1 MRWYVVPLEFHLV
14 ESRPLLS
21 GAMTSPRHRLPFV
34 DLLAVQTVRRLE
46 DGTPKY
52 YPDIDLRLSDEAQRN
67 DEGQLTQPAV
77 VVTERAGEILQT
89 RYGFQTGWVGEL
101 VGWLKIF
108 RVLGCIL
115 AFVLAFSAAEPWLS
129 DGEVVNVEWIFGFLI
144 TLVLSMAIA
153 TLLMVTAIF
162 SKRGTKSE
170 AGLATRSLSKLL
182 VVHWVM
188 SFLIRH
194 VLPWVQRRVLKR
206 DKDRTPEHE
215 QQMESLSKAALETLS
230 GQSRRFALET
240 AATSNLI
247 WLLISLGI
255 FVSLGKMG
263 LFREYDFRW
272 RATIVSSEF
281 MLESTRALSTP
292 IQSWPMVM
300 VPNEADVHWL
310 TTGEVPV
317 EPGQILNDTEIAEQS
332 QAARQAWGRL
342 FLAFLLYYGV
352 LPRLILT
359 LLAFA
364 LAKRGWRE
372 LVPKTGE
379 PYFRQILDWIESPP
393 FRTEEHP
400 SPPPPTPATPVVASP
415 VPIPEP
421 PVVETPAEPE
431 PESVP
436 PLGANVAVFGFD
448 LDAPSDGWP
457 TALPLQP
464 LGQPI
469 DLGSGATRDSRK
481 RILTTLNEQQP
492 DIGSIVLVTNL
503 TDNPDGL
510 FEDFARKVI
519 GSIDHRATK
528 TMLLSGGE
536 RLRQRFAGDAS
547 KIAARVDL
555 WKQRAANSGFE
566 ESGILEF
573 DFENATAT
581 ARSALEDRLSQLSPL
596 RDGRNATDSRIQS
609 AGHIRKA
616 TALISG
622 YVGRDAS
629 KKTEDQL
636 RSEAVRLH
644 DELRGLYQKQA
655 SQLENAFRNVSID
668 TNRLQAAVQ
677 KTTGAVGGQ
686 FEKLENLSRMSET
699 ISRYTQRLSG
709 KWAIAG
715 GVLCGVGSG
724 ALTMMASPALI
735 PAIVPAAMIGAK
747 AGMLGGVVSA
757 HAPHLA
763 AKFGWSGS
771 ESTNGTEVEMET
783 ETEFP
788 AFTLDDLVRP
798 NALWALILEFQGTSE
813 EQIARLLE
821 QILDPLTDEPLTTS
835 EQTHAWLEEV
845 ARRTESI
852 IAESHA
858 DRDNLASPAA
868 GNTGHR

>member
-1 MRWYVVPLEFHLV
+1 
-14 ESRPLLS
+14 
-21 GAMTSPRHRLPFV
+21 MTSPRRRLPFV

-46 DGTPKY
+46 NETPKY
-52 YPDIDLRLSDEAQRN
+52 YPDIDLRLSDESKRGG
-67 DEGQLTQPAV
+67 DGHLTEPEGVLAD
-77 VVTERAGEILQT
+77 RAGEILQT

-101 VGWLKIF
+101 VGWLKVS

-115 AFVLAFSAAEPWLS
+115 AFALAFSAAEPWLS

-162 SKRGTKSE
+162 SRRGTQSE

-188 SFLIRH
+188 SFLIRQ
-194 VLPWVQRRVLKR
+194 VLPWVQRRILKR
-206 DKDRTPEHE
+206 EKDRTPEQV
-215 QQMESLSKAALETLS
+215 QQTETLSKAALETLS
-230 GQSRRFALET
+230 QQSRRFALET

-263 LFREYDFRW
+263 LFREYNFRW

-281 MLESTRALSTP
+281 MLESTRALSQP

-300 VPNEADVHWL
+300 VPDAADVHWL
-310 TTGEVPV
+310 TTGEIPAPPD
-317 EPGQILNDTEIAEQS
+317 EKLSETEIAEQS

-342 FLAFLLYYGV
+342 FLAFVLYYGV
-352 LPRLILT
+352 LPRFLLT
-359 LLAFA
+359 LISFA
-364 LAKRGWRE
+364 LARRGWRE
-372 LVPKTGE
+372 LVPKTNE

-400 SPPPPTPATPVVASP
+400 SPQPPTPVTVVSPAPVSAPTVDDSP
-415 VPIPEP
+415 ADADI
-421 PVVETPAEPE
+421 ETE
-431 PESVP
+431 P
-436 PLGANVAVFGFD
+436 PLGNNVAVFGFD
-448 LDAPSDGWP
+448 LDSPKNGWE
-457 TALPLQP
+457 TALPLRL
-464 LGQPI
+464 LGQPL

-481 RILTTLNEQQP
+481 RILNTLAEQQTE
-492 DIGSIVLVTNL
+492 IGSVVLVSNL

-510 FEDFARKVI
+510 FEDFARKVVDAL
-519 GSIDHRATK
+519 DHRTSK
-528 TMLLSGGE
+528 TMLLAGGE
-536 RLRQRFAGDAS
+536 RLRQRFTGDAS
-547 KIAARVDL
+547 KISARVEL
-555 WKQRAANSGFE
+555 WTQRAVQSGFE
-566 ESGILEF
+566 ESGILEY

-581 ARSALEDRLSQLSPL
+581 ARSALEDRLSRLAEL
-596 RDGRNATDSRIQS
+596 RNGNGSASASVQS

-622 YVGRDAS
+622 YASRDTAQ
-629 KKTEDQL
+629 KTEDEL
-636 RSEAVRLH
+636 RSDAIRLH

-686 FEKLENLSRMSET
+686 FEKLEHLSRMSET
-699 ISRYTQRLSG
+699 IGRYTQRLSG
-709 KWAIAG
+709 KWAVAG

-763 AKFGWSGS
+763 AKFGWSGDDAA
-771 ESTNGTEVEMET
+771 TETPIET
-783 ETEFP
+783 ETESAIP

-798 NALWALILEFQGTSE
+798 NALWALILEFQGTAE
-813 EQIARLLE
+813 EQIARMLE
-821 QILDPLTDEPLTTS
+821 QILDPLSDDPLTTS
-835 EQTHAWLEEV
+835 EQTHAWLEEL
-845 ARRTESI
+845 ARRTETI
-852 IAESHA
+852 VAESTVA
-858 DRDNLASPAA
+858 SDNHASPAV
-868 GNTGHR
+868 GNSGQS

>member
-1 MRWYVVPLEFHLV
+1 
-14 ESRPLLS
+14 
-21 GAMTSPRHRLPFV
+21 MTSPRDRLPFV

-46 DGTPKY
+46 DDTPKY
-52 YPDIDLRLSDEAQRN
+52 YPDVDLRLSEESNRDS
-67 DEGQLTQPAV
+67 DGHITQPAAV
-77 VVTERAGEILQT
+77 LADRAGEILQT
-89 RYGFQTGWVGEL
+89 RYGFQTRWVGEL

-108 RVLGCIL
+108 RVIGCIL

-129 DGEVVNVEWIFGFLI
+129 EGEVVNVEWIFGFLV
-144 TLVLSMAIA
+144 TLVLSMTIA
-153 TLLMVTAIF
+153 TLLMITAIF
-162 SKRGTKSE
+162 SRRGTKSE
-170 AGLATRSLSKLL
+170 AGFATRSLSKLL

-188 SFLIRH
+188 SLLIRQ
-194 VLPWVQRRVLKR
+194 VLPWVQRRILKR
-206 DKDRTPEHE
+206 EKDHTPERDRQLE
-215 QQMESLSKAALETLS
+215 TLSQAALETLS
-230 GQSRRFALET
+230 DQSRRFALET

-281 MLESTRALSTP
+281 MLDSTRALATP
-292 IQSWPMVM
+292 IQSWPFVM
-300 VPNEADVHWL
+300 VPNKADVHWL
-310 TTGEVPV
+310 TTGEVPI
-317 EPGQILNDTEIAEQS
+317 EPGQTLTETEIAERS

-342 FLAFLLYYGV
+342 FLAFLMYYGV

-359 LLAFA
+359 LISFA

-372 LVPKTGE
+372 LVPKTNDT
-379 PYFRQILDWIESPP
+379 YFRQVLDWIENPP
-393 FRTEEHP
+393 FHTEESP
-400 SPPPPTPATPVVASP
+400 SPQPPVAIVAVSPAPIPQPPP
-415 VPIPEP
+415 
-421 PVVETPAEPE
+421 VETPAE
-431 PESVP
+431 SAVDTVP

-448 LDAPSDGWP
+448 LDSPADGWA
-457 TALPLQP
+457 TALPLHP
-464 LGQPI
+464 LGKPI

-481 RILTTLNEQQP
+481 RILTTLTDQQS
-492 DIGSIVLVTNL
+492 DIGSVLLIANL

-510 FEDFARKVI
+510 FEDFAQKVV
-519 GSIDHRATK
+519 DAVDPRAVK

-555 WKQRAANSGFE
+555 WKQRAVQSGFDND
-566 ESGILEF
+566 GILEY

-581 ARSALEDRLSQLSPL
+581 ARSALESRLSARSPQ
-596 RDGRNATDSRIQS
+596 RDGHHSSGVKIQA

-622 YVGRDAS
+622 HVGRDVADKS
-629 KKTEDQL
+629 EDEL

-655 SQLENAFRNVSID
+655 NQLEAAFRNVSID

-686 FEKLENLSRMSET
+686 FEKLEQLSRMSET

-724 ALTMMASPALI
+724 ALTIMASPALI

-763 AKFGWSGS
+763 AKWGWSSENSTTESEDETPS
-771 ESTNGTEVEMET
+771 ES
-783 ETEFP
+783 EFP

-798 NALWALILEFQGTSE
+798 NALWALILEFQGTAE

-821 QILDPLTDEPLTTS
+821 QILDPLPDTPLLTP
-835 EQTHAWLEEV
+835 EQTHAWLEQL
-845 ARRTESI
+845 ASRTETI
-852 IAESHA
+852 VAESHA
-858 DRDNLASPAA
+858 ERDNPSNAPVRNA
-868 GNTGHR
+868 GYS